1 MAVSYSL
8 LLTLLIGLLIG
19 LLLRL
24 NVSRCMSVLACVCEP
39 VSGRESAL
47 RPVSSMLG
55 IVLNLCASSVICIV
69 E

>member
-24 NVSRCMSVLACVCEP
+24 NVSRCMSVLACVCEL

-47 RPVSSMLG
+47 RPGVG
-55 IVLNLCASSVICIV
+55 ARETRECAPRGKT
-69 E
+69 